1 MHDGNVIA
9 SRHLTFTPKDG
20 GVPRKVHV
28 LLGKP
33 HSPIHRD
40 NEWVVD
46 IEIQESFKQAI
57 HGTAS
62 GADSFQALYLA
73 MIKAG
78 EMIKPW
84 SDAGELTWDGPNL
97 GFPAPI

>member
-9 SRHLTFTPKDG
+9 SRHLTFTLKDEG
-20 GVPRKVHV
+20 LPRKVHE

-33 HSPIHRD
+33 HSPVHRD

-57 HGTAS
+57 LEPRAAPTPFKRFIS
-62 GADSFQALYLA
+62 RWS
-73 MIKAG
+73 
-78 EMIKPW
+78 KP
-84 SDAGELTWDGPNL
+84 AR
-97 GFPAPI
+97 